1 MEKINLFLLPFAG
14 GSKYSY
20 RNYQERA
27 PSLLNI
33 IALEYPGRGNRADES
48 LITDIKALID
58 DLYYQ
63 IKPAIERGADYAI
76 FGHSMGGLLA
86 YLLTRKVLLQNHI
99 APLHLF
105 ITGTVGP
112 SARVRS
118 SHKRHLL
125 SKAAFMEEIRKL
137 NGCPDEMLRNDEL
150 FEYFEPILR
159 ADFTATENYVY
170 EQEPPL
176 NIPVTVITGTEER
189 LKPADILSWQK
200 ETSQPVD
207 FGTMPGN
214 HFFIFHQTDA
224 ILGIITK
231 KLAAH
236 FKNCQV

>member
-20 RNYQERA
+20 RTYKEKA
-27 PSLLNI
+27 PSFFNV
-33 IALEYPGRGNRADES
+33 IALEYPGRGNRTDEH
-48 LITDIKALID
+48 LLTDIKALTD

-63 IKPAIERGADYAI
+63 IKPVVEQGNSYAI

-86 YLLTRKVLLQNHI
+86 YLLTRKILLNNHV

-112 SARVRS
+112 SAPIRS
-118 SHKRHLL
+118 SQQKHLL
-125 SKAAFMEEIRKL
+125 NKVDFMEEIRKL
-137 NGCPDEMLRNDEL
+137 NGCPDEMLRNEEL

-170 EQEPPL
+170 EKDYPL
-176 NIPVTVITGTEER
+176 NIPITVITGTEER
-189 LKPADILSWQK
+189 LKATDIQSWQK
-200 ETSQPVD
+200 ATSHIID
-207 FGTMPGN
+207 FRSMPGD
-214 HFFIFHQTDA
+214 HFFIFHHTVA

-231 KLAAH
+231 KLAGH
-236 FKNCQV
+236 FKNCRV